1 MERLQL
7 IIDCD
12 PGVDD
17 ALAIILALNHP
28 AIDVLAICS
37 VAGNGHIENTTQ
49 NGLKILSLCGRED
62 IPLYQGAD
70 ASVNGVRPDTVD
82 AFGDDG
88 LGGCA
93 DAVKTDKEPE
103 KEHAVD
109 FLVRMVRENPNK
121 LTIAAIG
128 PCTNIASA
136 VRKDPSFAGNV
147 KQIVL
152 MGGAKY
158 TGNVSPVAEYN
169 FGADSIA
176 AREVFQS
183 GFRKCVMIGLDV
195 TNQIALDASCRELL
209 RIFNT
214 KLSRFIYQITE
225 SGMDENWETR
235 HKMVSPMHDI
245 LTIAYLIDENVVTL
259 KESNIDIIEHG
270 IGRGQSIVDIDGHW
284 HEGKCNAL
292 YAAEVDVFKFYQL
305 FLITVFKE
313 HEKEITAYLK
323 QISEKKER

>member
-103 KEHAVD
+103 KAACTCDGEGIDSEQIYQLLKALMDKGLLGELLTKCGSRPYQCVTHENGLKVVRGNTVKMDVFDTGDPNATAYFQELVSKEESHISAG
-109 FLVRMVRENPNK
+109 FLVIDHSEFAWE
-121 LTIAAIG
+121 LTYEEIDYVIEG
-128 PCTNIASA
+128 TLTVTIDG
-136 VRKDPSFAGNV
+136 K
-147 KQIVL
+147 
-152 MGGAKY
+152 KY
-158 TGNVSPVAEYN
+158 TANAGDVLFVPSGSKVIWGSPDKARVFYATYPAN
-169 FGADSIA
+169 WAD
-176 AREVFQS
+176 
-183 GFRKCVMIGLDV
+183 
-195 TNQIALDASCRELL
+195 LL
-209 RIFNT
+209 
-214 KLSRFIYQITE
+214 
-225 SGMDENWETR
+225 
-235 HKMVSPMHDI
+235 
-245 LTIAYLIDENVVTL
+245 
-259 KESNIDIIEHG
+259 
-270 IGRGQSIVDIDGHW
+270 
-284 HEGKCNAL
+284 
-292 YAAEVDVFKFYQL
+292 
-305 FLITVFKE
+305 
-313 HEKEITAYLK
+313 
-323 QISEKKER
+323 